1 MFYSPRLAKV
11 LIRDYAVYYLIT
23 VIRPSLYDLS
33 ILKVM
38 TETEYLGFFILAGL
52 PLAVWVGLW
61 GVCLYIRV
69 CYCVRNK
76 LSLNVCGDLIRAPQ

>member
-1 MFYSPRLAKV
+1 MLYTPRLAKV

-38 TETEYLGFFILAGL
+38 TETEYLGFFYISRSSSSSLGRVVGGL
-52 PLAVWVGLW
+52 PLYPGLLL
-61 GVCLYIRV
+61 CS
-69 CYCVRNK
+69 K
-76 LSLNVCGDLIRAPQ
+76 